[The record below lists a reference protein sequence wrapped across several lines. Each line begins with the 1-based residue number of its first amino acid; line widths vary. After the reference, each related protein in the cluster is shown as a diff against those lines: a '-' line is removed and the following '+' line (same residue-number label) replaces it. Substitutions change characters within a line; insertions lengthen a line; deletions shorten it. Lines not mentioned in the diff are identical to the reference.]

1 MNKIDIPKYS
11 LAEELISSI
20 SHGIGALLGI
30 AALVLSVV
38 FSNKPVAI
46 ASSAIYGASL
56 IILYTISCLYHSF
69 SPNIKAKKVFRVL
82 DHDSIYL
89 LIFGTY
95 MPYLLVTLGGSKG
108 WILWGILLFLSIL
121 GIVLNSIN
129 LEKFKNISLISY
141 ILMGWIVLFAFND
154 IRISLGYMGT
164 LYLILG
170 GIMYTIGALFYK
182 IGKKVK
188 YMHSLFHFFVL
199 AGSIFHFF
207 SIFLYVIRW

>member
-46 ASSAIYGASL
+46 VSSAIYGASL

-108 WILWGILLFLSIL
+108 WILWGI
-121 GIVLNSIN
+121 
-129 LEKFKNISLISY
+129 
-141 ILMGWIVLFAFND
+141 
-154 IRISLGYMGT
+154 
-164 LYLILG
+164 
-170 GIMYTIGALFYK
+170 MYTIGALFYK

-199 AGSIFHFF
+199 AGSIFHFS
-207 SIFLYVIRW
+207 SIFLYVIR

>member
-1 MNKIDIPKYS
+1 MEKVNIPKYS
-11 LAEELISSI
+11 LSEELISSI

-38 FSNKPVAI
+38 FSHKPISIV
-46 ASSAIYGASL
+46 SSAIYGCSL

-69 SPNIKAKKVFRVL
+69 SPRIGAKKVFRIL
-82 DHDSIYL
+82 DHDSIYV

-95 MPYLLVTLGGSKG
+95 MPYLLVALGGAKG
-108 WILWGILLFLSIL
+108 WTLWGILLGITII

-141 ILMGWIVLFAFND
+141 ILMGWIIVFSFKD
-154 IRISLGYMGT
+154 INIALGYRGT
-164 LYLILG
+164 LYLLIG
-170 GIMYTIGALFYK
+170 GILYTVGAIFYS

-188 YMHSLFHFFVL
+188 YMHSLFHLFVL

-207 SIFLYVIRW
+207 SIFLYVIR

>member
-30 AALVLSVV
+30 ATLVLSVV

-121 GIVLNSIN
+121 GITLNSIN

-207 SIFLYVIRW
+207 SIFLYVIR

>member
-1 MNKIDIPKYS
+1 MSKIEIPEYS
-11 LAEELISSI
+11 LGEELVSSI

-38 FSNKPVAI
+38 FSKNSITIV
-46 ASSAIYGASL
+46 SSAIYGITL
-56 IILYTISCLYHSF
+56 IILYLISCLYHSF
-69 SPNIKAKKVFRVL
+69 SPRIKAKKVFRVL

-95 MPYLLVTLGGSKG
+95 MPYLLVSIGGTKG
-108 WILWGILLFLSIL
+108 WILWGILLGLSIL
-121 GIVLNSIN
+121 GIVFNSIN

-141 ILMGWIVLFAFND
+141 ILMGWIIIFSFKDVYNSIGF
-154 IRISLGYMGT
+154 YGT

-170 GIMYTIGALFYK
+170 GVFYTIGALFYRL
-182 IGKKVK
+182 GKKIK
-188 YMHSLFHFFVL
+188 YMHSIFHLLVL

-207 SIFLYVIRW
+207 SIFLYVIR

>member
-1 MNKIDIPKYS
+1 MSKIEIPEYS
-11 LAEELISSI
+11 LGEELVSSI

-38 FSNKPVAI
+38 FSKNSITIV
-46 ASSAIYGASL
+46 SSAIYGITL
-56 IILYTISCLYHSF
+56 IILYLISCLYHSF
-69 SPNIKAKKVFRVL
+69 SPRIKAKKVFRVL

-95 MPYLLVTLGGSKG
+95 MPYLLVSIGGFKG
-108 WILWGILLFLSIL
+108 WTLWGILLGLSIL
-121 GIVLNSIN
+121 GIVFNSIN

-141 ILMGWIVLFAFND
+141 ILMGWIIIFSFND
-154 IRISLGYMGT
+154 VYNSIGFYGT

-170 GIMYTIGALFYK
+170 GVFYTIGALFYRL
-182 IGKKVK
+182 GKKIK
-188 YMHSLFHFFVL
+188 YMHSIFHLLVL

-207 SIFLYVIRW
+207 SIFLYVIR

>member
-1 MNKIDIPKYS
+1 MSKIEIPEYS
-11 LAEELISSI
+11 LGEELVSSI

-38 FSNKPVAI
+38 FSKNSITIV
-46 ASSAIYGASL
+46 SSAIYGITL
-56 IILYTISCLYHSF
+56 IILYLISCLYHSF
-69 SPNIKAKKVFRVL
+69 SPRIKAKKVFRVL

-95 MPYLLVTLGGSKG
+95 MPYLLVSIGGSKG
-108 WILWGILLFLSIL
+108 WTLWGILLGLSIL
-121 GIVLNSIN
+121 GIVFNSIN

-141 ILMGWIVLFAFND
+141 ILMGWIIIFSFKDVYNSIGF
-154 IRISLGYMGT
+154 YGT

-170 GIMYTIGALFYK
+170 GVFYTIGALFYRL
-182 IGKKVK
+182 GKKIK
-188 YMHSLFHFFVL
+188 YMHSIFHLLVL

-207 SIFLYVIRW
+207 SIFLYVIR

>member
-1 MNKIDIPKYS
+1 MSKIEIPEYS
-11 LAEELISSI
+11 LGEELVSSI

-38 FSNKPVAI
+38 FSKNSITIV
-46 ASSAIYGASL
+46 SSAIYGITL
-56 IILYTISCLYHSF
+56 IILYLISCLYHSF
-69 SPNIKAKKVFRVL
+69 SPRIKAKKVFRVL

-95 MPYLLVTLGGSKG
+95 MPYLLVSIGGSKG
-108 WILWGILLFLSIL
+108 WTLWGILLGLSIL
-121 GIVLNSIN
+121 GIVFNSVN

-141 ILMGWIVLFAFND
+141 ILMGWIIIFSFKDVYNSIGF
-154 IRISLGYMGT
+154 YGT

-170 GIMYTIGALFYK
+170 GVFYTIGALFYRL
-182 IGKKVK
+182 GKKIK
-188 YMHSLFHFFVL
+188 YMHSIFHLLVL

-207 SIFLYVIRW
+207 SIFLYVIR

>member
-1 MNKIDIPKYS
+1 MEMNKTNYS
-11 LAEELISSI
+11 LSEELINSI

-38 FSNKPVAI
+38 FSNKPISIV
-46 ASSAIYGASL
+46 SSSIYGCFL
-56 IILYTISCLYHSF
+56 IILYTTSCLYHSF
-69 SPNIKAKKVFRVL
+69 SPILGVKKVFRVL

-95 MPYLLVTLGGSKG
+95 MPYLLVALGGIKG
-108 WILWGILLFLSIL
+108 WVLWGILLIL
-121 GIVLNSIN
+121 TIIGIVLNSVN

-141 ILMGWIVLFAFND
+141 ILMGWIVIFSFKD
-154 IRISLGYMGT
+154 IYTAIGYKGT
-164 LYLILG
+164 LFLLLG
-170 GIMYTIGALFYK
+170 GILYTIGAVFYS

-188 YMHSLFHFFVL
+188 YMHCLFHLLVL

-207 SIFLYVIRW
+207 SIFLYVIR

>member
-1 MNKIDIPKYS
+1 MSKIEIPEYS
-11 LAEELISSI
+11 LGEELVSSI

-38 FSNKPVAI
+38 FSKNSITIV
-46 ASSAIYGASL
+46 SSAIYGITL
-56 IILYTISCLYHSF
+56 IILYLISCLYHSF
-69 SPNIKAKKVFRVL
+69 SPRIKAKKVFRVL

-95 MPYLLVTLGGSKG
+95 MPYLLVSIGGSKG
-108 WILWGILLFLSIL
+108 WILWGILLGLSIL
-121 GIVLNSIN
+121 GIVFNSIN

-141 ILMGWIVLFAFND
+141 ILMGWIIIFSFKDVYNSIGF
-154 IRISLGYMGT
+154 YGT

-170 GIMYTIGALFYK
+170 GVFYTIGALFYRL
-182 IGKKVK
+182 GKKIK
-188 YMHSLFHFFVL
+188 YMHSIFHLLVL

-207 SIFLYVIRW
+207 SIFLYVIR